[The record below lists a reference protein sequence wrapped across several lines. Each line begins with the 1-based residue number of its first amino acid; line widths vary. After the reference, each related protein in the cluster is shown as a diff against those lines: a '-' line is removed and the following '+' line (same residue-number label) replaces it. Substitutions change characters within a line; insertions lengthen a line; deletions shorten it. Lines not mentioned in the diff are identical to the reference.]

1 MPGADGRPDQGAV
14 QVEGDAMSE
23 KWHDAEEYTSPE
35 GLTWKPRV
43 PLYRNICKAMPLFEK
58 PSGASRTAGDKPD
71 GEVKDRRPISGVSQ
85 CDNALSATCGTGGS
99 GELRI
104 TRPAEDM
111 LILAYREP
119 LTKTEL
125 RERMGPLHGRDGKML
140 SGHKGKKYM
149 EELIR
154 SGYALEVRMPVN
166 RHGRPPELLEVT
178 PKGRTFLERIGEAG
192 SQRSGGRGGVLHRRC
207 VEEIRRQCKERGH
220 TVRVEARLGTA
231 YMDVLEICNDGTRT
245 AFQVVMSTEA
255 FEGKGAREAL
265 EAGVEELVFVVE
277 DEVVMERLRSRIES
291 VIRGE
296 RRSRVRYELVSSY
309 VG

>member
-1 MPGADGRPDQGAV
+1 
-14 QVEGDAMSE
+14 MSE
-23 KWHDAEEYTSPE
+23 EWHDVEEQMSPE
-35 GLTWKPRV
+35 GLAWKPRV
-43 PLYRNICKAMPLFEK
+43 PLYGNKRQAMPLFDK
-58 PSGASRTAGDKPD
+58 PSGASQRAGDKPD
-71 GEVKDRRPISGVSQ
+71 GGVKDGERIRDVPQ
-85 CDNALSATCGTGGS
+85 CDNALSATCGTDGDGKLKLCR
-99 GELRI
+99 G
-104 TRPAEDM
+104 AEDM

-125 RERMGPLHGRDGKML
+125 RERMGPLHGRFGKKL
-140 SGHKGKKYM
+140 SGHKAKKYT

-154 SGYALEVRMPVN
+154 SGCALEVKMPVN

-178 PKGRTFLERIGEAG
+178 PRGRAYLERIGEAG
-192 SQRSGGRGGVLHRRC
+192 SQRKGGRGGVLHRRR

-220 TVRVEARLGTA
+220 TVRVEVRLGTA

-265 EAGVEELVFVVE
+265 AAGIEELVFVVE
-277 DEVVMERLRSRIES
+277 DEGVMERLRSRIES
-291 VIRGE
+291 VIGGE

>member
-1 MPGADGRPDQGAV
+1 
-14 QVEGDAMSE
+14 
-23 KWHDAEEYTSPE
+23 
-35 GLTWKPRV
+35 
-43 PLYRNICKAMPLFEK
+43 
-58 PSGASRTAGDKPD
+58 
-71 GEVKDRRPISGVSQ
+71 
-85 CDNALSATCGTGGS
+85 
-99 GELRI
+99 
-104 TRPAEDM
+104 M

-125 RERMGPLHGRDGKML
+125 RERMGPLHGHNGKRL

-166 RHGRPPELLEVT
+166 RHGRPPEFLEPT
-178 PKGRTFLERIGEAG
+178 PRGRTYLERIGEAG

-207 VEEIRRQCKERGH
+207 VEEIRRQCEGRGH
-220 TVRVEARLGTA
+220 TVRIEAQLGA
-231 YMDVLEICNDGTRT
+231 VYMDVLEICNDGTRV

-265 EAGVEELVFVVE
+265 EAGIEELVFVVE

-291 VIRGE
+291 VIKCE

-309 VG
+309 V